1 VVVEGSEPEE
11 ATMTVST
18 STQRRWF
25 TSYVQ
30 SLMSTIMEEPVEP
43 DGDGDFPVPGDTA
56 QAWVRATSH
65 EPWGV
70 QVFAAAAHNVPLRA
84 AVLREINEING
95 SDPAIRVA
103 FHAPGSV
110 MVDYRLFADA
120 VTEDNLRAV
129 IGRVLSVADRIGP
142 MLTALHGG
150 TTPLTATPSQS
161 EL

>member
-1 VVVEGSEPEE
+1 MSLVLLEPPHHPPPGRWGADALTPKTQKLSDRQDSVVVVEGSEPEE

-56 QAWVRATSH
+56 QAWVRASSH

-110 MVDYRLFADA
+110 M
-120 VTEDNLRAV
+120 
-129 IGRVLSVADRIGP
+129 
-142 MLTALHGG
+142 
-150 TTPLTATPSQS
+150 
-161 EL
+161 

>member
-1 VVVEGSEPEE
+1 MIESEE

-18 STQRRWF
+18 TTQRRWF
-25 TSYVQ
+25 TSYVS
-30 SLMSTIMEEPVEP
+30 SLMGAILAEPVQP
-43 DGDGDFPVPGDTA
+43 DGDGDFPVHGHTA
-56 QAWVRATSH
+56 QCWVRPTAQ

-70 QVFAAAAHNVPLRA
+70 QVFALAAQNVPLRA
-84 AVLREINEING
+84 AVLREINEANG

-110 MVDYRLFADA
+110 LVDYRLFADA

-129 IGRVLSVADRIGP
+129 IGRVLAVADRIGP
-142 MLTALHGG
+142 LLTAVHGG
-150 TTPLTATPSQS
+150 TTPIAATSSPS

>member
-1 VVVEGSEPEE
+1 MS
-11 ATMTVST
+11 VST

-25 TSYVQ
+25 KNYVQ
-30 SLMSTIMEEPVEP
+30 SLMTAIVEEPVTP
-43 DGDGDFPVPGDTA
+43 DGDGDFPLHGQTA
-56 QAWVRATSH
+56 QAWVRPATA

-70 QVFAAAAHNVPLRA
+70 VVFALAAQDVPLRA

-95 SDPAIRVA
+95 SDAAIRVA
-103 FHAPGSV
+103 FHPPGSV

-129 IGRVLSVADRIGP
+129 IGHVLAVADRIGS
-142 MLTALHGG
+142 MLTAVHGG
-150 TTPLTATPSQS
+150 TTPLAASSPS

>member
-1 VVVEGSEPEE
+1 MS
-11 ATMTVST
+11 VSS

-25 TSYVQ
+25 QSYVQ
-30 SLMSTIMEEPVEP
+30 SLLVAIMEEPVEA
-43 DGDGDFPVPGDTA
+43 DADGDFPVHGDTA
-56 QAWVRATSH
+56 QGWVRPSTG

-70 QVFAAAAHNVPLRA
+70 QVFALAAQNVPPRA

-103 FHAPGSV
+103 LHSPGAV

-120 VTEDNLRAV
+120 VTEDNLKAV
-129 IGRVLSVADRIGP
+129 IGRVLAVADRIGP
-142 MLTALHGG
+142 MLTAVHGG
-150 TTPLTATPSQS
+150 ATPIAATSTAS